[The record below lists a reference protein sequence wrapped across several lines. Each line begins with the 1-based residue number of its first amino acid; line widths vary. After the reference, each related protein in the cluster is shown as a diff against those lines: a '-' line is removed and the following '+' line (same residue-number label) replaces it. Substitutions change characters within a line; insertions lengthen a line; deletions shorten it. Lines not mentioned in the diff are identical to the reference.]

1 MATLEQRQKFI
12 AEITPLVQKYADK
25 YGYSQNVVPAIVA
38 QACCESG
45 YGNQANALPR
55 IANNYFGIRHG
66 SKLNFMGLAY
76 DSRTGKV
83 VPSEQINITVS
94 NRGYYWRAYNSM
106 E

>member
-45 YGNQANALPR
+45 YGNQA
-55 IANNYFGIRHG
+55 
-66 SKLNFMGLAY
+66 K
-76 DSRTGKV
+76 
-83 VPSEQINITVS
+83 
-94 NRGYYWRAYNSM
+94 
-106 E
+106 

>member
-94 NRGYYWRAYNSM
+94 NRGYY
-106 E
+106 